1 MINYYL
7 GYKNSI
13 FLSHHQVKTSIAN
26 EHIEPN
32 CILI

>member
-13 FLSHHQVKTSIAN
+13 FLSYHQVKTGIAN
-26 EHIEPN
+26 EHLEAN